1 MPWTGRFEL
10 EATLVRRIDVVAVPD
25 PEHPKQVGHLDL
37 VLSTLHGPR
46 RMNVGPVKQN
56 ARAHYIAALLR
67 EEMGLER
74 VEVDDTVALEVSPP
88 GSHGPTS
95 TGFTGSHVPT
105 CRKGAL
111 LDAEP
116 PRSDRA

>member
-74 VEVDDTVALEVSPP
+74 VEVDDTVALEGTRVA
-88 GSHGPTS
+88 
-95 TGFTGSHVPT
+95 VPAT
-105 CRKGAL
+105 EEA
-111 LDAEP
+111 AETAN
-116 PRSDRA
+116 DRARRRR

>member
-1 MPWTGRFEL
+1 M
-10 EATLVRRIDVVAVPD
+10 AVPD

-74 VEVDDTVALEVSPP
+74 VEVDDTVALE
-88 GSHGPTS
+88 GTRIA
-95 TGFTGSHVPT
+95 VPAT
-105 CRKGAL
+105 EEA
-111 LDAEP
+111 AETAN
-116 PRSDRA
+116 DRARRRR

>member
-74 VEVDDTVALEVSPP
+74 VEVDDTVALE
-88 GSHGPTS
+88 GTRIA
-95 TGFTGSHVPT
+95 VPAT
-105 CRKGAL
+105 EEA
-111 LDAEP
+111 AETAN
-116 PRSDRA
+116 DRARRRR

>member
-37 VLSTLHGPR
+37 VLSTLHGTR

-74 VEVDDTVALEVSPP
+74 VEVDDTVALE
-88 GSHGPTS
+88 GTRIA
-95 TGFTGSHVPT
+95 VPAT
-105 CRKGAL
+105 EEA
-111 LDAEP
+111 AETAN
-116 PRSDRA
+116 DRARRRR